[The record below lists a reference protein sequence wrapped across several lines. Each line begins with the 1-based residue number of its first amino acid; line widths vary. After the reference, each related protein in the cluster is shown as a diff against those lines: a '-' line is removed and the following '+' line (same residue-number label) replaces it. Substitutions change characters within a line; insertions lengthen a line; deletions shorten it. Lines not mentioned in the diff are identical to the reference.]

1 MWCFRYLSFLS
12 YSMNGKGRKVTLAV
26 NTSSNEKRKLGW
38 IWQKNNRTQTNNKIA
53 PAESEINNEKIEKPK
68 VKLPGRTK
76 KVIILDVGGDR
87 FTATRSTLHKF
98 PTSRLGRLVR
108 ANSIDSILKHCDE
121 FFPGDPPE
129 YFFDRNPDNFPAILN
144 MYRTGKFHTTG
155 SGCALVLEKDL
166 EYWGIDPY
174 SLEACC
180 ALKYFPD
187 VDVSQS
193 EKDMDLK
200 AKMKAMEQAEE
211 EDFGS
216 STLSQWRGW
225 MWNTLEYPWT
235 GKLAQF
241 LALFSLSMILLST
254 ITFII
259 STADELQQD
268 AKGNVEFPTVV
279 FIIDMLDNFVII
291 FFSLEYVMRL
301 LVCPRKIK
309 FLKKPMNIIDI
320 LAIAPFYISLLL
332 EGLEDFQIVGK
343 TGKIIRLVRVMRI
356 LRIFKLVRHFAGL
369 QSLIFTLQQAYQE
382 LGLLLVLIVVAILT
396 YSSLVY
402 FAERE
407 VQDLEGLNCTDW
419 KKQHAT
425 EMVNNLGSHPCYT
438 WTFIDAVWWGLMTIT
453 TVGYDLYP
461 KTLLGKLIGGF
472 CALSGV
478 FILTL
483 PIPIVV
489 NSFATFYNN
498 RLWRTEVE
506 QKKKEK
512 TLQIALDL
520 KSGRHRSKF

>member
-1 MWCFRYLSFLS
+1 MDRKDCG
-12 YSMNGKGRKVTLAV
+12 MKGRGKRVTIAV
-26 NTSSNEKRKLGW
+26 KNPSDEKRKLGW
-38 IWQKNNRTQTNNKIA
+38 IWQKNNRTQTNKESSTNQEKKPNEPPKIQQN
-53 PAESEINNEKIEKPK
+53 S
-68 VKLPGRTK
+68 RTK
-76 KVIILDVGGDR
+76 KVVILDVGGDR
-87 FTATRSTLHKF
+87 FTAKRTTLNRF
-98 PTSRLGRLVR
+98 PTTRLGRLVR
-108 ANSIDSILKHCDE
+108 ADTIDKILENCDE

-129 YFFDRNPDNFPAILN
+129 YFFDRNPDNFPAVLN
-144 MYRTGKFHTTG
+144 MYRTNKFHTTG
-155 SGCALVLEKDL
+155 SGCALVLQKDL

-180 ALKYFPD
+180 ALKYFPE

-193 EKDMDLK
+193 EKEMDLK

-216 STLSQWRGW
+216 STLSQWRSW
-225 MWNTLEYPWT
+225 LWNTMEYPWT
-235 GKLAQF
+235 SNLAQF
-241 LALFSLSMILLST
+241 LALFSLSMVLLST
-254 ITFII
+254 VTFII
-259 STADELQQD
+259 STADELQKD
-268 AKGNVEFPTVV
+268 AEGNVEFPTIV

-291 FFSLEYVMRL
+291 FFSIEYVMRL
-301 LVCPRKIK
+301 IICPRKIK
-309 FLKKPMNIIDI
+309 FLKQSMNVIDI

-332 EGLEDFQIVGK
+332 EGLEDFEIIGK
-343 TGKIIRLVRVMRI
+343 TGKIVRLVRVMRI

-382 LGLLLVLIVVAILT
+382 LGLLLLLVVVAILT

-407 VQDLEGLNCTDW
+407 RDEGLNCTDW
-419 KKQHAT
+419 KERFVT
-425 EMVNNLGSHPCYT
+425 ELGNNIGGHPCYT

-461 KTLLGKLIGGF
+461 KTLLGKLTGGI

-489 NSFATFYNN
+489 NSFAAFYNN

-520 KSGRHRSKF
+520 KSGRHRNFF

>member
-1 MWCFRYLSFLS
+1 MQ
-12 YSMNGKGRKVTLAV
+12 GRGRCVTLTV
-26 NTSSNEKRKLGW
+26 KNRSDEKRKLGW
-38 IWQKNNRTQTNNKIA
+38 IWQKNNRTQTNKKQSPIPENKTV
-53 PAESEINNEKIEKPK
+53 EKKQNS
-68 VKLPGRTK
+68 RTK
-76 KVIILDVGGDR
+76 KVVILDVGGDR
-87 FTATRSTLHKF
+87 FTALRSTLQRY
-98 PTSRLGRLVR
+98 PTTRLGRLVR
-108 ANSIDSILKHCDE
+108 ADNIDKILENCDE

-129 YFFDRNPDNFPAILN
+129 YFFDRNPDNFPAVLN
-144 MYRTGKFHTTG
+144 MYRTNKFHITG
-155 SGCALVLEKDL
+155 SGCALVLQKDL

-193 EKDMDLK
+193 EKEMDLK
-200 AKMKAMEQAEE
+200 AKLKAMEQAEE

-216 STLSQWRGW
+216 SSIGQWRSW
-225 MWNTLEYPWT
+225 MWNTMEYPWT
-235 GKLAQF
+235 SKTAQF
-241 LALFSLSMILLST
+241 LALFSLSMVLVST

-259 STADELQQD
+259 STADELKKD
-268 AKGNVEFPTVV
+268 AEGNVEYPTVV

-291 FFSLEYVMRL
+291 FFSIEYVIRL
-301 LVCPRKIK
+301 IASPRKIK
-309 FLKKPMNIIDI
+309 FLKQPMNVIDI
-320 LAIAPFYISLLL
+320 LAIAPFYISMIL
-332 EGLEDFQIVGK
+332 EGLEDFEIIGK

-369 QSLIFTLQQAYQE
+369 QSLIFTLQQAYKE
-382 LGLLLVLIVVAILT
+382 LGLLLFLIVVAILL

-407 VQDLEGLNCTDW
+407 REEGLNCTDW
-419 KKQHAT
+419 RAHFVT
-425 EMVNNLGSHPCYT
+425 ELGNDLGGHPCYR

-461 KTLLGKLIGGF
+461 KTLLGKLTGGF

-498 RLWRTEVE
+498 RLWRNEVE

-512 TLQIALDL
+512 TLQIANDL
-520 KSGRHRSKF
+520 KSGRHRNFF